1 MPSPPLPLTHP
12 LPPGPADAGWW
23 CAAAQAVAD
32 TARAH
37 GVPMR
42 DTVWL
47 LPFAALLP
55 LARRGAAEVGGW
67 PPRIET
73 PQTLATQLAPAPAAP
88 PGAYSG
94 DARRDTLRARQ
105 LMLATPWGGAWARRD
120 AGAFDAAQASLLVT
134 ARTLA
139 GHAATLAPAER
150 PAWWQGARDLLAA
163 QAHHR
168 EGQLALLA
176 VDWLAAH
183 DAAAT
188 DGLFDLRPGL
198 LVALQAGG
206 ADALTE
212 RLLAAQ
218 AARGDAALRLEA
230 DAPVDGPWW
239 AVAPSPPAWA
249 AFADAEA
256 EAQAVAARVLTEL
269 RQGQPVALVALERRV
284 VRRVHALLARAGA
297 AVQDDTGWRLPTTRA
312 GARVMQAL
320 RAARVRPEAADA
332 ASRDTWLAWLKDADW
347 AAPAAVDALESAWR
361 SRSLAPARQDQAD
374 ALWAQ
379 ATARLAP
386 WHDQPQRPLADWLAL
401 LAQAVPTDADDP
413 AATTVAQALAAPPGL
428 VATLRLDAFIAWVDA
443 ALEQAVYVPR
453 LATAPQVVIT
463 PLARAMLRPFAAVLL
478 PGADAQ
484 RLGHGPPDG
493 GLLTPAQA
501 ARLGLPTPEAQRQR
515 EAQVLAQLLRQPRLA
530 LSWHRAEG
538 GRPLAPSPLLERLAL
553 AEGGA
558 LPTWDAAPPQRAWP
572 ANVPTPPLPDAS
584 AAAWPASL
592 SASALGAWRACP
604 YQFFARTLLGLA
616 EDAELEADRS
626 RADHGS
632 WLHATLE
639 RFHAQRSGAD
649 DAAELRAAARHA
661 QEALGLADAALL
673 PFRAVFES
681 LLPRYL
687 DWLHAR
693 DAQGWRVAHS
703 EASRRGAGLHG
714 RIDRIDTGPGGRVQL
729 LDYKTG
735 SASRLKDT
743 LKTPLED
750 TQLMVYAALAL
761 HHGDALADGLS
772 AAYLPLGERS
782 GELTE
787 LANPDVAQALS
798 FWWPAVA
805 AELARGQAGEP
816 LRALG
821 QGEACTHCLARGL
834 CRRDAWADDL
844 APLP

>member
-1 MPSPPLPLTHP
+1 MAPPLVPTTHG
-12 LPPGPADAGWW
+12 LPPGPADAAWW
-23 CAAAQAVAD
+23 RTAAQAVLEAAQAQGPL
-32 TARAH
+32 ARDA
-37 GVPMR
+37 
-42 DTVWL
+42 VWL

-55 LARRGAAEVGGW
+55 LARRATAELGGW

-73 PQTLATQLAPAPAAP
+73 PQTLAAQLAPAPATP

-105 LMLATPWGGAWARRD
+105 LMRATAWGRTWAQRD
-120 AGAFDAAQASLLVT
+120 AGAFDAAQASLLTT

-150 PAWWQGARDLLAA
+150 PAWWQAARELLAP
-163 QAHHR
+163 QAGYR

-176 VDWLAAH
+176 IDWVAAH

-188 DGLFDLRPGL
+188 DVLFDLRPSL

-218 AARGDAALRLEA
+218 AARGGAALRLQA
-230 DAPVDGPWW
+230 DAPADTPWW
-239 AVAPSPPAWA
+239 TVAPTPPALA
-249 AFADAEA
+249 AYTDAEA
-256 EAQAVAARVLTEL
+256 EAQAVAARVLAEL
-269 RQGQPVALVALERRV
+269 QLGQPVALVALERRV

-320 RAARVRPEAADA
+320 RAARARPEATDA
-332 ASRDTWLAWLKDADW
+332 ASRDAWLAWLKDADW
-347 AAPAAVDALESAWR
+347 AAPAAVDALESIWR
-361 SRSLAPARQDQAD
+361 GRALAPARREQAD
-374 ALWAQ
+374 ALWTETAAQ
-379 ATARLAP
+379 LAP
-386 WHDQPQRPLADWLAL
+386 WHDPPQRPLADWLGL
-401 LAQAVPTDADDP
+401 LAQAVPTDPADP
-413 AATTVAQALAAPPGL
+413 AAAAVALALVAPPGL
-428 VATLRLDAFIAWVDA
+428 VATLRLDAFITWVDA

-453 LATAPQVVIT
+453 LTTAAQVVIT
-463 PLARAMLRPFAAVLL
+463 PLARAMLRPFAAVLV

-484 RLGHGPPDG
+484 RLGQGLTDA

-501 ARLGLPTPEAQRQR
+501 ARLGLPTPEAQRLR
-515 EAQVLAQLLRQPRLA
+515 EAQVLAQVLRQPRLA
-530 LSWHRAEG
+530 LSWHQAEA

-553 AEGGA
+553 AHGGA
-558 LPTWDAAPPQRAWP
+558 LATWDAAPPLRAWP
-572 ANVPTPPLPDAS
+572 ATPPLAPLPDAS
-584 AAAWPASL
+584 AALWPASL
-592 SASALGAWRACP
+592 SASALAAWRACP

-639 RFHAQRSGAD
+639 RFHASRSGTD
-649 DAAELRAAARHA
+649 DAAELRTAACTA
-661 QEALGLADAALL
+661 QDALGLTDAALL
-673 PFRAVFES
+673 PFRALFES
-681 LLPRYL
+681 LVPRYL

-693 DAQGWRVAHS
+693 DAEGWRVAHS
-703 EASRRGAGLHG
+703 EATRRGTGLHG
-714 RIDRIDTGPGGRVQL
+714 RIDRIDTGPAGRVQL

-735 SASRLKDT
+735 SASRLKDA

-761 HHGDALADGLS
+761 QNGDAVADGLA

-782 GELTE
+782 GALTE
-787 LANPDVAQALS
+787 LPNPDVADALGL
-798 FWWPAVA
+798 WWPAVA
-805 AELARGQAGEP
+805 AELARGRAGEP

-821 QGEACTHCLARGL
+821 QGAACTHCLARGL
-834 CRRDAWADDL
+834 CRRDAWADDV

>member
-1 MPSPPLPLTHP
+1 MPLPLAPTHHH
-12 LPPGPADAGWW
+12 LPSGPADEAWW
-23 CAAAQAVAD
+23 RAAAQAVAE
-32 TARAH
+32 TAQTQ
-37 GVPMR
+37 GLPMR
-42 DTVWL
+42 DAVWL

-55 LARRGAAEVGGW
+55 LARRAMAEQGGW

-73 PQTLATQLAPAPAAP
+73 PQTLVTQLAPAPSMPA
-88 PGAYSG
+88 GAYSG

-105 LMLATPWGGAWARRD
+105 LMLATPWGAAWVRRD
-120 AGAFDAAQASLLVT
+120 AGAFDAGLTSLLAT

-150 PAWWQGARDLLAA
+150 PAWWQAARDVLAA
-163 QAHHR
+163 QAGYR

-183 DAAAT
+183 DTAAT
-188 DGLFDLRPGL
+188 DALFDLRPSL

-218 AARGDAALRLEA
+218 AARGAAALRLLA
-230 DAPVDGPWW
+230 DAPAEAPWW
-239 AVAPSPPAWA
+239 AIAPTPPALA
-249 AFADAEA
+249 ACTDPEA
-256 EAQAVAARVLTEL
+256 EAQAVAARILTEL

-320 RAARVRPEAADA
+320 RAARARPDATDA
-332 ASRDTWLAWLKDADW
+332 ASRDAWLAWLKDADW

-361 SRSLAPARQDQAD
+361 GRPLAPPRQDQAD
-374 ALWAQ
+374 ALWAEAQ
-379 ATARLAP
+379 TQLAA
-386 WHDQPQRPLADWLAL
+386 WHAEPQRPLADWLAL
-401 LAQAVPTDADDP
+401 LANAVPLDADDP
-413 AATTVAQALAAPPGL
+413 AAAAVAQALTLPPGL

-453 LATAPQVVIT
+453 LTTAPQVVIT
-463 PLARAMLRPFAAVLL
+463 PLARAMLRPFAAVLV

-484 RLGHGPPDG
+484 HLGHGVPDM
-493 GLLTPAQA
+493 GLLSPAQA
-501 ARLGLPTPEAQRQR
+501 AQLGLPTPETQRRR
-515 EAQVLAQLLRQPRLA
+515 EAQVLAQLLRQPNLA
-530 LSWHRAEG
+530 FSWHQAEA

-553 AEGGA
+553 AQGGA
-558 LPTWDAAPPQRAWP
+558 LPAWAAAPPQRAWP
-572 ANVPTPPLPDAS
+572 ATLPAPPLPDAS
-584 AAAWPASL
+584 GANWPDSL
-592 SASALGAWRACP
+592 SASALAAWRACP

-616 EDAELEADRS
+616 EDAELDADRS

-639 RFHAQRSGAD
+639 RFHASRSGAD
-649 DAAELRAAARHA
+649 DAAELRAAALA
-661 QEALGLADAALL
+661 TQAALSLSDAELL
-673 PFRAVFES
+673 PFRAAFES

-693 DAQGWRVAHS
+693 DAEGWRVAHS
-703 EASRRGAGLHG
+703 EATRRGGGLHG
-714 RIDRIDTGPGGRVQL
+714 RIDRIDTGPAGRVQL
-729 LDYKTG
+729 LDYKSG
-735 SASRLKDT
+735 SASRLKDN
-743 LKTPLED
+743 LKQPLED

-761 HHGDALADGLS
+761 QHGDAMADGLS

-782 GELTE
+782 DALTE
-787 LANPDVAQALS
+787 LANPAVAEALS
-798 FWWPAVA
+798 RWWPAVE
-805 AELARGQAGEP
+805 AELARGRAGAP

-821 QGEACTHCLARGL
+821 QGDACTYCLARGL
-834 CRRDAWADDL
+834 CRRDAWAEDV
-844 APLP
+844 APV

>member
-1 MPSPPLPLTHP
+1 VLE
-12 LPPGPADAGWW
+12 A
-23 CAAAQAVAD
+23 
-32 TARAH
+32 ARAQ
-37 GVPMR
+37 GSLAR
-42 DTVWL
+42 DAVWL

-55 LARRGAAEVGGW
+55 LARRATVELGGW

-73 PQTLATQLAPAPAAP
+73 PQTLAAQLAPAPATP

-105 LMLATPWGGAWARRD
+105 LMRATAWGRTWAQRD
-120 AGAFDAAQASLLVT
+120 AGAFDAAQASLLTT

-139 GHAATLAPAER
+139 SHAATLAPAER
-150 PAWWQGARDLLAA
+150 PAWWQAARELLAP
-163 QAHHR
+163 QAAYR

-176 VDWLAAH
+176 IDWVAAH

-188 DGLFDLRPGL
+188 DVLFDLRPGL

-218 AARGDAALRLEA
+218 AARGAAALRLLA
-230 DAPVDGPWW
+230 DAPASTPWW
-239 AVAPSPPAWA
+239 TVASAPPALA
-249 AFADAEA
+249 AFTDAET

-320 RAARVRPEAADA
+320 RAARARPEATDA
-332 ASRDTWLAWLKDADW
+332 ASRDAWLAWLKDTDW

-361 SRSLAPARQDQAD
+361 GRSLALARREQAE
-374 ALWAQ
+374 ALWAE
-379 ATARLAP
+379 AAAHLAP

-401 LAQAVPTDADDP
+401 LAQAVPTDAADP
-413 AATTVAQALAAPPGL
+413 AAAAVALALTAPSGL
-428 VATLRLDAFIAWVDA
+428 VATLRLDAFITWVDA

-453 LATAPQVVIT
+453 LTTAAQVVIT
-463 PLARAMLRPFAAVLL
+463 PLARAMLRPFAAVLV

-484 RLGHGPPDG
+484 RLGQGLADA

-501 ARLGLPTPEAQRQR
+501 ARLGLPTPDAQRLR

-530 LSWHRAEG
+530 LSWHQAEG

-553 AEGGA
+553 AQGGGA
-558 LPTWDAAPPQRAWP
+558 LPAWDAAPPQRAWP
-572 ANVPTPPLPDAS
+572 ATPSAPPQPDAS

-592 SASALGAWRACP
+592 SASALAAWRACP

-632 WLHATLE
+632 WLHATLDC
-639 RFHAQRSGAD
+639 FHASRSGMD
-649 DAAELRAAARHA
+649 DAAELRAAARTA
-661 QEALGLADAALL
+661 QADLGLTDAALL
-673 PFRAVFES
+673 PFRALFDS
-681 LLPRYL
+681 LVPRYL

-693 DAQGWRVAHS
+693 DAEGWRVAHS
-703 EASRRGAGLHG
+703 EATRRGTGLHG
-714 RIDRIDTGPGGRVQL
+714 RIDRIDTGPAGRVQL
-729 LDYKTG
+729 LDYKSG
-735 SASRLKDT
+735 SASRLKDG
-743 LKTPLED
+743 LKAPLED

-761 HHGDALADGLS
+761 QSGDAVADGLA

-782 GELTE
+782 GALTE
-787 LANPDVAQALS
+787 LPNPDVAEALS
-798 FWWPAVA
+798 LWWPAVA
-805 AELARGQAGEP
+805 AELARGRAGEP

-821 QGEACTHCLARGL
+821 QGDTCTHCLARGL
-834 CRRDAWADDL
+834 CRRDAWADDV